1 MYWNKERETMSRDE
15 MRALQ
20 GAKLAD
26 CVKRV
31 YENVPVYQKK
41 FDDAGIQPGD
51 SRSLDDITKLP
62 FSDTYELAENYPYGF
77 FAVPM
82 RDIVRIQASPAQL
95 GNRRCWATQEM
106 T

>member
-41 FDDAGIQPGD
+41 FDEAGIQPGD
-51 SRSLDDITKLP
+51 IRSLDDI
-62 FSDTYELAENYPYGF
+62 
-77 FAVPM
+77 
-82 RDIVRIQASPAQL
+82 I
-95 GNRRCWATQEM
+95 
-106 T
+106 

>member
-1 MYWNKERETMSRDE
+1 MSREE

-31 YENVPVYQKK
+31 YENVPAYKKK
-41 FDDAGIQPGD
+41 FDDAGVLPGD
-51 SRSLDDITKLP
+51 IKTIDDITKLP
-62 FSDTYELAENYPYGF
+62 FTDKYELAENYPYGF

-82 RDIVRIQASPAQL
+82 RDIVRIQASSGTTGKQKVL
-95 GNRRCWATQEM
+95 G
-106 T
+106 